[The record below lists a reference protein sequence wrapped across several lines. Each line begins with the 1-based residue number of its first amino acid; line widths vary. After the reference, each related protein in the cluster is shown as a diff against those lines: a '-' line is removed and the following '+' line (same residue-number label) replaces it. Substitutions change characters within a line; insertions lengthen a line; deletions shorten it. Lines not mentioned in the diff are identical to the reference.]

1 MFDWQ
6 NLLTRF
12 LRNETSEK
20 EKKLVIRALH
30 DGWADND
37 FLAAIE
43 SVMEEPITEE
53 YSDRKEVISE
63 MLLHHIHSQPVA
75 KENKQSIIN
84 QLISGKWFR
93 IAALFILFF
102 SIGYFVRLHT
112 SGQEWKKQPVF
123 HTLSVPAGQT
133 VNLTLSDGTVVWLN
147 SRSVMRYPD
156 HFDNKQREVYLE
168 GEAFFEVAHRQGSS
182 FTVHTHDY
190 DILALGTQFDV
201 EAYPGDFTT
210 ALIQGSVEIK
220 SKDNAAPDLLLQ
232 PNNIARLTG
241 GKLITEP
248 ISDLNYYRWR
258 EGLICV
264 KDITFDDL
272 MKKFEKCYDVR
283 ILLQNQRIKK
293 DVYTGK
299 FRYSDGIDHALRVL
313 RRDVRFSFTR
323 DEETQII
330 VIK

>member
-1 MFDWQ
+1 MYDWQ
-6 NLLTRF
+6 DLLIRF
-12 LRNETSEK
+12 LRNKASEK

-30 DGWADND
+30 DGWIDND

-43 SVMEEPITEE
+43 SVMEEPIPEE
-53 YSDRKEVISE
+53 SNGREEAISE
-63 MLLHHIHSQPVA
+63 MLLHHIHSQPTSL
-75 KENKQSIIN
+75 KNKKSIIN
-84 QLISGKWFR
+84 QFVKFNWFR
-93 IAALFILFF
+93 IVALFILFF
-102 SIGYFVRLHT
+102 SIGYFVRLYT
-112 SGQEWKKQPVF
+112 SGQGRKEQPAF

-156 HFDNKQREVYLE
+156 NFDNKQREIYLE
-168 GEAFFEVAHRQGSS
+168 GEAFFDVAHRQGSS
-182 FTVHTHDY
+182 FTVHTPDY
-190 DILALGTQFDV
+190 DIHALGTQFDV

-210 ALIQGSVEIK
+210 ALIEGSVEIK
-220 SKDNAAPDLLLQ
+220 SKESAGPNLLLQ
-232 PNNIARLTG
+232 PNNIARLSG

-264 KDITFDDL
+264 KGITFDDL
-272 MKKFEKCYDVR
+272 MKIFEKCYDVR
-283 ILLQNQRIKK
+283 ILLQNQQIRK

-323 DEETQII
+323 DEETQTI